1 MWFWAVSSVVRA
13 LASHAR
19 GHWFK
24 SSTAHH
30 RKEMKKW
37 HPVMVAEA
45 AYLALVVF

>member
-1 MWFWAVSSVVRA
+1 MWAVSSVVRA

-30 RKEMKKW
+30 KVRRERKW
-37 HPVMVAEA
+37 HLMVIAGAGYLPLAEP
-45 AYLALVVF
+45 